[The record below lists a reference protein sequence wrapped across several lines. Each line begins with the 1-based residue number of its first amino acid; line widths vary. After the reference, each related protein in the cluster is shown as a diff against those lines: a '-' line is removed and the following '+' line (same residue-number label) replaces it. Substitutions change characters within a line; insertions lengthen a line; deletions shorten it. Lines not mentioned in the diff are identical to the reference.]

1 MISSEDVKEDIAR
14 NLEQKKGRKMKAG
27 ENDDRDLLYRL
38 DLKLS
43 LEPDIKPKVCPTT
56 KLAIM
61 QNRQFGEANPFIESY
76 SWELEKKDLQAK
88 VDKKVEEREK
98 QENRDKEKKQASR
111 GSKKRSAFN
120 SPGGKS
126 RQMSPNKFSGAKFG
140 SNRDSATKS
149 GIEQPVL

>member
-1 MISSEDVKEDIAR
+1 
-14 NLEQKKGRKMKAG
+14 MKAG

-76 SWELEKKDLQAK
+76 SWELEKKGFTSQ
-88 VDKKVEEREK
+88 
-98 QENRDKEKKQASR
+98 
-111 GSKKRSAFN
+111 
-120 SPGGKS
+120 S
-126 RQMSPNKFSGAKFG
+126 RQ
-140 SNRDSATKS
+140 KS
-149 GIEQPVL
+149 